1 MMLNEDGKNE
11 LREKIIEQLK
21 NVPDGQRVHL
31 DKELLESLLFQTI
44 TYNKNTNEKLKLP
57 IWSGDFLRKIDLS
70 EVSFEDVSWS
80 LIVDEGWDYPEE
92 EFIEFMDE
100 ETYEKMPDILSIL
113 DPDILDNKVDYSYTN
128 ANIDFSKSFEFKK
141 TGKIKLLF
149 CDFSGVDL
157 SKNDMSKIGSVFYCD
172 LADTG
177 IMLSPEMFAN
187 KRGSVFGSTCLKN
200 VDLSKFSVSAIDLMR
215 DKYILQGD
223 CDFTNT
229 GLNVSVNPT
238 AEEWNNDEN
247 KWVKNEFNKMMT
259 RLCGCYVNG
268 KLVHTE
274 EEKQA
279 IAQEKREEYEKMKD
293 EIIGSTLG
301 SIDEQVSH
309 MKR

>member
-1 MMLNEDGKNE
+1 MMLNKDGKNE

-21 NVPDGQRVHL
+21 NVPDGQKVHF

-57 IWSGDFLRKIDLS
+57 VWSGDFLRKIDLS

-80 LIVDEGWDYPEE
+80 LIVDESWDCPEE
-92 EFIEFMDE
+92 EFVEFMDE
-100 ETYEKMPDILSIL
+100 ETYEKMPDILPYLEL
-113 DPDILDNKVDYSYTN
+113 DSRVDYSYTN

-149 CDFSGVDL
+149 CNFNGVNL
-157 SKNDMSKIGSVFYCD
+157 SKNDMSKIGSVYNCD

-177 IMLSPEMFAN
+177 ITLSPEMFAN
-187 KRGSVFGSTCLKN
+187 KRGSAIGSTCLKN
-200 VDLSKFSVSAIDLMR
+200 IDLSKFSVSAIDLINDR
-215 DKYILQGD
+215 YILQGD

-229 GLNVSVNPT
+229 GLNISVNPT
-238 AEEWNNDEN
+238 EEEWNTEEN
-247 KWVKNEFNKMMT
+247 KWLKNEFNEMMT
-259 RLCGCYVNG
+259 RLCGCYING

-293 EIIGSTLG
+293 EIINSTIE

>member
-1 MMLNEDGKNE
+1 MILNKDGKNE
-11 LREKIIEQLK
+11 LRKKIIEQLK

-70 EVSFEDVSWS
+70 EVSFDDVSWS
-80 LIVDEGWDYPEE
+80 LIVDERWYCPEK
-92 EFIEFMDE
+92 EFKEFMDG
-100 ETYEKMPDILSIL
+100 ETYVKMPDILPTLELGS
-113 DPDILDNKVDYSYTN
+113 KVDYSYTN

-149 CDFSGVDL
+149 CNFSGVDL
-157 SKNDMSKIGSVFYCD
+157 SKNDMSKIGGVFHCD

-187 KRGSVFGSTCLKN
+187 KRGYAFGSTFLKN
-200 VDLSKFSVSAIDLMR
+200 VDLSKFSVSAIDLMC
-215 DKYILQGD
+215 DNYILQGD

-238 AEEWNNDEN
+238 AKEWNNEE
-247 KWVKNEFNKMMT
+247 KWVKNEFNEMMT

-293 EIIGSTLG
+293 EIIGSTLR

>member
-1 MMLNEDGKNE
+1 MRLNQDGKNE
-11 LREKIIEQLK
+11 LRKKIVEQLK

-44 TYNKNTNEKLKLP
+44 IYNKNTNEKLKLP

-70 EVSFEDVSWS
+70 EVSFEDVSWT
-80 LIVDEGWDYPEE
+80 LLVEEGWDYPEE
-92 EFIEFMDE
+92 QYFEFMDE
-100 ETYEKMPDILSIL
+100 ETYKKMHDILPNLAQDS
-113 DPDILDNKVDYSYTN
+113 KVDYSYTN

-141 TGKIKLLF
+141 TGEIKLLF
-149 CDFSGVDL
+149 CNFSGVDL
-157 SKNDMSKIGSVFYCD
+157 SKNDMSKIGSIFDCD

-177 IMLSPEMFAN
+177 IMLSPEIFAN
-187 KRGSVFGSTCLKN
+187 KRVPAFGSTCLKN
-200 VDLSKFSVSAIDLMR
+200 VDLSKFSVSAFDLLR
-215 DKYILQGD
+215 DRYFLQGD

-238 AEEWNNDEN
+238 AEEWNNEEN
-247 KWVKNEFNKMMT
+247 KWVKKDFNELMT

-279 IAQEKREEYEKMKD
+279 IVQEKREEYEKMKD
-293 EIIGSTLG
+293 EIIDSTLG